1 MIIDQPD
8 ASSSTNSPSP
18 PHLAT
23 FVVDP
28 NLPRERYVK
37 LIEAEGVI
45 HKLVQRLMEKHGG
58 ENNVSKA
65 IIPFISRINNAPS
78 KQQLRLALLITST
91 GSHTRTSFRQDFTRP
106 TSFLVS
112 LPKLAMRF
120 VLGRSASRPGKAWPA
135 FSDITNVAD
144 ESRVKGINVRRRKH
158 EVEAEQGLLDG
169 VVGGLEVSLNRSVS
183 CRSD

>member
-65 IIPFISRINNAPS
+65 PS
-78 KQQLRLALLITST
+78 FPLYHA
-91 GSHTRTSFRQDFTRP
+91 
-106 TSFLVS
+106 
-112 LPKLAMRF
+112 
-120 VLGRSASRPGKAWPA
+120 
-135 FSDITNVAD
+135 
-144 ESRVKGINVRRRKH
+144 
-158 EVEAEQGLLDG
+158 
-169 VVGGLEVSLNRSVS
+169 
-183 CRSD
+183 